1 MYPQVKFVLFVGGI
15 TLSAEG
21 KAAMGAGGDSAGT
34 TRKTSWKK
42 DPEAVQENI
51 LTIATEEF
59 AAHGLAGA
67 NINVI
72 AQRTS
77 TSKRMIYYY
86 FEGKE
91 GLYMRVLE
99 RVYSSLR
106 ESEKALDVTSLDPV
120 PALKRL
126 TEATFDS
133 HVNNPQ
139 FIRLVMI
146 ENIHNAEYVK
156 KSDIIPRLNKAII
169 DKLTDV
175 CRRGIADGVLRK
187 DADPLELHWMTS
199 SASFYNVSN
208 RATFS
213 ASFGD
218 SLYSEP
224 GQRRIRQRVVDMVLG
239 AVVIGYEPHQK
250 SE

>member
-1 MYPQVKFVLFVGGI
+1 MDTSGNNISQ
-15 TLSAEG
+15 
-21 KAAMGAGGDSAGT
+21 

-42 DPEAVQENI
+42 DPEAVKENI
-51 LTIATEEF
+51 LTIATDEF
-59 AAHGLAGA
+59 AAHGLSGA
-67 NINVI
+67 NINEI
-72 AQRTS
+72 ARKTS

-86 FEGKE
+86 FGDKE
-91 GLYMRVLE
+91 GLYTHVLE

-106 ESEKALDVTSLDPV
+106 ETEQKLNVAGLEPVAALR
-120 PALKRL
+120 RL

-133 HVNNPQ
+133 HVDNPQ

-156 KSDIIPRLNKAII
+156 KSEIIPKLNKSII
-169 DKLTDV
+169 DKLADV
-175 CRRGIADGVLRK
+175 CERGKEASVLRA

-213 ASFGD
+213 TSFGD
-218 SLYSEP
+218 QLYSKE
-224 GQRRIRQRVVDMVLG
+224 GQRRIRERVVDMVLG
-239 AVVIGYEPHQK
+239 AVVIGYQPNNGA
-250 SE
+250 

>member
-1 MYPQVKFVLFVGGI
+1 MDKD
-15 TLSAEG
+15 TDT
-21 KAAMGAGGDSAGT
+21 AGQK
-34 TRKTSWKK
+34 RKTTWKK
-42 DPEAVQENI
+42 DPAAVKENI

-59 AAHGLAGA
+59 AAHGLSGA
-67 NINVI
+67 NINEI
-72 AQRTS
+72 ARKTA

-86 FEGKE
+86 FGDKE
-91 GLYMRVLE
+91 GLYQHVLE

-106 ESEKALDVTSLDPV
+106 NEEQMLNVADLDPI
-120 PALKRL
+120 PALRRL

-156 KSDIIPRLNKAII
+156 KSKSIPKLNKAII

-175 CRRGIADGVLRK
+175 CERGKASGVLRE

-208 RATFS
+208 MATFS
-213 ASFGD
+213 TSFGD
-218 SLYSEP
+218 SLYTEQ
-224 GQRRIRQRVVDMVLG
+224 GQKRLRQRVVDMVLG
-239 AVVIGYEPHQK
+239 TVVIGYQPDTP
-250 SE
+250 SSNCA